1 MLFDSGTWY
10 LSAVPVLAAIFISLA
25 GNRKL
30 NDTYRSL
37 GGVVRT
43 KGQLVVVRRSINR
56 NKALAFVYLGLWVLF
71 TAVLAIAV
79 ATGLT
84 VFKGAAG
91 HFLVF
96 GLATL
101 PFGLWSK
108 KVEDRFR
115 AMRVESDD
123 PSVEST
129 FARWLVE
136 WKQPRLRVSEQQRDT
151 RGSAATDDNT

>member
-1 MLFDSGTWY
+1 MLFDPGTWY
-10 LSAVPVLAAIFISLA
+10 LSAVPVLVAVILSLA
-25 GNRKL
+25 GNKRL
-30 NDTYRSL
+30 NDTYRRL

-43 KGQLVVVRRSINR
+43 RSQLVVVRGSINQ
-56 NKALAFVYLGLWVLF
+56 NKALAFAYLGLWILF

-79 ATGLT
+79 VAGLT
-84 VFKGAAG
+84 VFKGAVG

-115 AMRVESDD
+115 AMRVDSDD
-123 PSVEST
+123 PSVEGT

-136 WKQPRLRVSEQQRDT
+136 WKQPRLRVSEQQRDVIEP
-151 RGSAATDDNT
+151 AAPDDNT